1 MYVSSRPAEPVLL
14 SQRRRPHRPANWAGN
29 VEFRAA
35 RVRRPRTVAGLAAV
49 VAGSTRVRALG
60 TGHSFNR
67 IADTTGDLIS
77 TAALPPVADIDTA
90 ARTVTAAAGVKY
102 GDLGQRLNAAGWALP
117 NLASLPHISVAG
129 ACATATHGSGD
140 RNRNLAAAVRAV
152 DLVTADGGL
161 LTLDRDADPA
171 RFPGAVVALGAL
183 GVVTTLTLDL
193 VPAFAVRQYVYDDL
207 PAGELTGHFDEI
219 MGAAYSVSV
228 FTSWRDGRHRQVW
241 LKHRDGDPDGFP
253 AGRPWHGARPAD
265 GPRHPVPGMHVDT
278 TTRQEGV
285 PGPWHERLPHFRL
298 GFTPSAGAELQTE
311 YLLPRQAAVPAI
323 EALTGLGTLI
333 APMLQTSEIRTVA
346 ADEAWLSMAHRQDS
360 VAFHF
365 TWIPDPGAV
374 RPVVTAIEAELVPL
388 GARPHW
394 GKVSGM
400 APQAVRARYPRWDDF
415 RALARS
421 LDPAG
426 KFRNDF
432 MDSYLPSEDLYFP
445 SEDLPAGG

>member
-1 MYVSSRPAEPVLL
+1 M
-14 SQRRRPHRPANWAGN
+14 
-29 VEFRAA
+29 
-35 RVRRPRTVAGLAAV
+35 RRPRTVAGLQAL
-49 VAGSTRVRALG
+49 VAGSTHARALG

-67 IADTTGDLIS
+67 IADTGGELIS
-77 TAALPPVADIDTA
+77 TAGLPPVADIDTA
-90 ARTVTAAAGVKY
+90 AGTVTVGSGVRY
-102 GDLGQRLNAAGWALP
+102 GDLARRLNAAGWALA

-129 ACATATHGSGD
+129 ACATATHGSGSH
-140 RNRNLAAAVRAV
+140 NRSLHGAVRAV
-152 DLVTADGGL
+152 DLVTADGSL
-161 LTLDRDADPA
+161 LTLDRDAGPA

-183 GVVTTLTLDL
+183 GVATTLTLDL
-193 VPAFAVRQYVYDDL
+193 VPAFPVRQYVYDDL
-207 PAGELTGHFDEI
+207 PGGELTGHFDEI

-228 FTSWRDGRHRQVW
+228 FTWWRGGRHHQVW
-241 LKHRDGDPDGFP
+241 LKHADGDPERFP

-265 GPRHPVPGMHVDT
+265 GPRHPVPGMPADT
-278 TTRQEGV
+278 ATQQEGV

-323 EALTGLGTLI
+323 EALTSLGPLM
-333 APMLQTSEIRTVA
+333 APVLRTSEIRTVA
-346 ADEAWLSMAHRQDS
+346 ADEAWLSTAYRQDS

-365 TWIPDPGAV
+365 TWILDPGVV
-374 RPVVTAIEAELVPL
+374 RPVVAAIEAELTPL

-415 RALARS
+415 RVLARS
-421 LDPAG
+421 LDPDG

-432 MDSYLPSEDLYFP
+432 MDTYFA
-445 SEDLPAGG
+445 SEDLPAGAD

>member
-1 MYVSSRPAEPVLL
+1 MGRPAGPV
-14 SQRRRPHRPANWAGN
+14 NWAGN

-35 RVRRPRTVAGLAAV
+35 EVRRPRTVAGLQAL
-49 VAGSTRVRALG
+49 VAGSTHARALG

-67 IADTTGDLIS
+67 IADTDGELIS
-77 TAALPPVADIDTA
+77 TAGLPPVADIDA
-90 ARTVTAAAGVKY
+90 AAGTVTAAAGIKY
-102 GDLGQRLNAAGWALP
+102 GDLAGRLNAAGWALP

-140 RNRNLAAAVRAV
+140 HNRCLPAAVRAM

-161 LTLDRDADPA
+161 LTLDRDADPE

-193 VPAFAVRQYVYDDL
+193 VPAFTVRQYVYDDL

-228 FTSWRDGRHRQVW
+228 FTWWRGGRHHQVW
-241 LKHRDGDPDGFP
+241 LKHAGGDPENFP

-265 GPRHPVPGMHVDT
+265 GPRHPVPGMPVTT

-298 GFTPSAGAELQTE
+298 GFTPSAGAELQSE
-311 YLLPRQAAVPAI
+311 YLLPRQAAIPAI
-323 EALTGLGTLI
+323 EALTGLGALI
-333 APMLQTSEIRTVA
+333 APVLRTSEIRTVA
-346 ADEAWLSMAHRQDS
+346 ADEAWLSMAYHQDS

-365 TWIPDPGAV
+365 TWILDPGAV
-374 RPVVTAIEAELVPL
+374 RPVVAAIEAELVPL

-415 RALARS
+415 AALARS
-421 LDPAG
+421 LDPGG
-426 KFRNDF
+426 KFRNEFVDA
-432 MDSYLPSEDLYFP
+432 YFP
-445 SEDLPAGG
+445 PGD